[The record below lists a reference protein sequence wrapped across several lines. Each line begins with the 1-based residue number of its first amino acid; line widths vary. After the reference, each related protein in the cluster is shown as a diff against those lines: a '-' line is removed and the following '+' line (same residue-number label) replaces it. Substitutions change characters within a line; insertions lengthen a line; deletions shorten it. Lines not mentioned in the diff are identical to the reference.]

1 MPDTW
6 ARRRMTTY
14 IQLMMRQPRSW
25 ASLYLQLSL
34 QAIIKPRV
42 ALDLFRVAWSFRSR
56 GWYRHPPFLPL
67 PSREYMRWRM
77 FTAYGDE
84 NAVPPAQDVVR
95 FARWRREVM
104 GV

>member
-1 MPDTW
+1 M
-6 ARRRMTTY
+6 
-14 IQLMMRQPRSW
+14 
-25 ASLYLQLSL
+25 YLHLSL
-34 QAIIKPRV
+34 QAITKPRV
-42 ALDLFRVAWSFRSR
+42 ALDLVRLAWSFRSR
-56 GWYRHPPFLPL
+56 GWYRRPPFLPL